1 MAENVLRLVA
11 TIMSISRK
19 DYPEDIKQM
28 MIKKAITDIGQE
40 CELRKEKDNV

>member
-11 TIMSISRK
+11 TIMSISRT

-28 MIKKAITDIGQE
+28 MIEKAMKDIGQE
-40 CELRKEKDNV
+40 CELRKEDMK